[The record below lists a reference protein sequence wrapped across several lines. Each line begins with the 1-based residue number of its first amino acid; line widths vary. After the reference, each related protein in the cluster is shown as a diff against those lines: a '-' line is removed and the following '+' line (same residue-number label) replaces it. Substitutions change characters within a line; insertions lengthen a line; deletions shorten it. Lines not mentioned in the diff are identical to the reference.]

1 MTHLMSGLEY
11 GERVKYTISIEMEVP
26 SYGSTLYLPDSLV
39 VRFDKKKEHTEE
51 VFQKHSEQ
59 AVRIGDK
66 ILDDISDPKLR
77 LFIEVFRALSGE
89 NRDDV
94 EKESLINELIL
105 TGRFTEQ
112 DVVEH
117 IKKVQQNGLIF
128 ERKADMYALG

>member
-1 MTHLMSGLEY
+1 MSGLEH
-11 GERVKYTISIEMEVP
+11 GERVRYSISIEMEVP
-26 SYGSTLYLPDSLV
+26 SCESARYLRDSLV

-66 ILDDISDPKLR
+66 TLDDISDPKLR

-94 EKESLINELIL
+94 KKENLIEELVI

-112 DVVEH
+112 DVIEY
-117 IKKVQQNGLIF
+117 IKKAQQNGLIF
-128 ERKADMYALG
+128 ERKLDMYAQM